1 MNFFNNIDL
10 NKNELRNALM
20 HPALT
25 APSDPKPGQMYFNTS
40 DNKLYYYDG
49 AKTGPKWVALNEIDI
64 SGKLD
69 RVINATD
76 HDQAYIKQAAGG
88 QSMQDIASTATGN
101 TLALRN
107 SGGRLKVASAVAND
121 EAVTLLQ
128 LNKSLETVDK
138 AYEHID
144 NKVTTIS
151 DSSDI
156 QYPSTGAVVKY
167 VGSQVKVKDVTLD
180 GTSIVDT
187 TTGVVAIESTFHI
200 NLTGTGGKL
209 KSGEYDGLNGDDAS
223 YIWYKTEE
231 IATPV
236 RVPKKLAP
244 SGGLS
249 YQTVYGKTI
258 ISIVI
263 DGATEA

>member
-49 AKTGPKWVALNEIDI
+49 AKVNPKWVALNEINI

-69 RVINATD
+69 KVLNATD

-107 SGGRLKVASAVAND
+107 SGGRLKVASAITND

-128 LNKSLETVDK
+128 LNKSLETADK
-138 AYEHID
+138 TYEHID
-144 NKVTTIS
+144 NKVTTIG

-156 QYPSTGAVVKY
+156 QYPSTGAVIKY
-167 VGSQVKVKDVTLD
+167 VGDQVKVKDVTLD
-180 GTSIVDT
+180 GTSIVNT
-187 TTGVVAIESTFHI
+187 TTGIVALESTYSV
-200 NLTGTGGKL
+200 NLTGP
-209 KSGEYDGLNGDDAS
+209 SGTLESTEYDNLNGDDAS

-236 RVPKKLAP
+236 RVPKKLSP

-263 DGATEA
+263 DGTTRA